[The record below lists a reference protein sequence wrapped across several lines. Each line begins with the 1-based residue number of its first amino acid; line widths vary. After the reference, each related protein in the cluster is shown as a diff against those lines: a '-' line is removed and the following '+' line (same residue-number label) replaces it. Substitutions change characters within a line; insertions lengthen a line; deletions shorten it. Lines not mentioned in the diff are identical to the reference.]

1 MEMIRSLTNT
11 GPAANPPAISLPD
24 SGENPIQGGETTRGS
39 IIPKMPPPRRTTI
52 KDIARTAGLS
62 TATVSQALRPQPKS
76 NIKLP
81 PDTVE
86 RVKAV
91 ALQLNYHPHT
101 GARSIRSNSF
111 SAIGYFIAK
120 TGQFTNTPYGY
131 MAGVHDVAEEREFR
145 MTLIRLPMSVEDIS
159 KAMPSVFSEQNLDAI
174 VIESY
179 SELAY
184 QIYERIQASGLPV
197 IFVND
202 RHETNS
208 VYVDDEW
215 GAMEVTRHLIDKGYQ
230 RICFLH
236 RQTEG
241 GPSIEKMHHSAIDRE
256 TGYRK
261 AMLEA
266 GRHALC
272 HTVYTRDV
280 VGLDV
285 ELGQADWEVIS
296 RHDAVIAYDDDL
308 ANLIGRAAYDRHL
321 RIPDSLAIA
330 SFNGDYASLSA
341 WQRLT
346 TVRVPSYE
354 MGRKAAEMAFELVA
368 SGADTALPSSAHR
381 PTLVLGQTT

>member
-1 MEMIRSLTNT
+1 M
-11 GPAANPPAISLPD
+11 P
-24 SGENPIQGGETTRGS
+24 ET
-39 IIPKMPPPRRTTI
+39 PKILPPRRTTI

-62 TATVSQALRPQPKS
+62 TATVSQALRPQPRS
-76 NIKLP
+76 NIKLS

-91 ALQLNYHPHT
+91 ALELKYQPHA

-111 SAIGYFIAK
+111 STIGYFTAK
-120 TGQFTNTPYGY
+120 TGHFTNTPQGY
-131 MAGVHDVAEEREFR
+131 MAGVHDVAEEHSFR
-145 MTLIRLPMSVEDIS
+145 MTLIRLPIAIDDIS
-159 KAMPSVFSEQNLDAI
+159 KTIPSVFSEQNLDAL

-184 QIYERIQASGLPV
+184 QIYERIQASGMPV
-197 IFVND
+197 VFIND

-208 VYVDDEW
+208 VYVDDVW
-215 GAMEVTRHLIDKGYQ
+215 GATQLTQHLIKKGYQ

-236 RQTEG
+236 RHTVG
-241 GPSIEKMHHSAIDRE
+241 GPSTEKMHHSATDRE
-256 TGYRK
+256 TGYRQ
-261 AMLEA
+261 AMLNA
-266 GRHALC
+266 GRQAFC
-272 HTVYTRDV
+272 YTVHTRDV

-285 ELGQADWEVIS
+285 ELSQADWEVIS

-308 ANLIGRAAYDRHL
+308 ANLIARAAYDRHVS
-321 RIPDSLAIA
+321 IPDTLAIA

-354 MGRKAAEMAFELVA
+354 MGRKAAEMAFKLVA
-368 SGADTALPSSAHR
+368 SSAGTALPSSVHR
-381 PTLVLGQTT
+381 PTLILGQTT